1 MTKNMFLFDSYAL
14 IEIFRGNEK
23 YTKYSDATILLTK
36 LNVFEVYQSFLKKID
51 EDTADLFLDKY
62 WKYVKEI
69 EPHIIQKAAKLRLK
83 YKNKNLSMT
92 DCIGYALA
100 DYWCIPFLT
109 GDREFKD
116 LPNVEFV
123 K

>member
-14 IEIFRGNEK
+14 IEIFKGNEDYIK
-23 YTKYSDATILLTK
+23 YADAIILTTKENI
-36 LNVFEVYQSFLKKID
+36 FEVYYSFLRTLGED
-51 EDTADLFLDKY
+51 EADLFLEQY

-69 EPHIIQKAAKLRLK
+69 EPHIIQNAAKFKLK
-83 YKNKNLSMT
+83 HKKRNVSMT

-109 GDREFKD
+109 GDKEFKGM
-116 LPNVEFV
+116 PNVEFA